1 VTLERPD
8 PQVLVVFG
16 ASGDLAKKKILPA
29 LYNLFVEDYLP
40 SHYAVVGFSYSDW
53 SDDDFRT
60 HARDAVAEFS
70 RSELDADAWKRF
82 APSLSFVPG
91 KFDDPAAMRAL
102 AGKLA
107 DADANVGTDGGRL
120 YYLATPPA
128 FFPVIATQLG
138 AMPGGPGDPDR
149 TRIVVEKP
157 FGHDLAT
164 ARELNEVIHKVFEE
178 RQVFR
183 IDHYLGKETVQN
195 LMVFRFGNA
204 LWERVWNRDAIDHVQ
219 FTVAEDIGVEGRA
232 AYYEGAGAIR
242 DLIQNHMLQVTA
254 LLAMEPPGSLE
265 PDAFRGEKVDLLQT
279 IRPISPSDLVR
290 GQYDGYLAEPGVA
303 AGSTT
308 ETFAAVKL
316 HIDNWRWS
324 GVPFY
329 LRHGKKLPE
338 RASHINVVFRSAP
351 SYLFHGAGIRSLPP
365 DHLSIRI
372 QPDEGISL
380 SFQAKRPGPGYD
392 LQEVEMDFSYGG
404 SFMSKPAEA
413 YERLLHDAMDGDGT
427 LFTREDG
434 VERSW
439 EIVSEILAKP
449 GPVHQYE
456 VGTWGPKEADE
467 LISPRTW
474 HLGGHW

>member
-8 PQVLVVFG
+8 PQVIVVFG

-40 SHYAVVGFSYSDW
+40 SNYAVVGFSYSNW
-53 SDDDFRT
+53 SDDDFRA
-60 HARDAVAEFS
+60 HAKDAIAEFS
-70 RSELDADAWKRF
+70 RTGLDDDAWKRF
-82 APSLSFVPG
+82 AQSLSFVPG
-91 KFDDPAAMRAL
+91 KFDDPAAMRTL

-107 DADANVGTDGGRL
+107 DADANADTDGGRL

-138 AMPGGPGDPDR
+138 AMPGGAGDPDR

-219 FTVAEDIGVEGRA
+219 FTVAETIGVEGRA

-265 PDAFRGEKVDLLQT
+265 ADAFRSEKVDLLRT

-290 GQYDGYLAEPGVA
+290 GQYDGYLTEPGVA
-303 AGSTT
+303 PGSTT

-316 HIDNWRWS
+316 HVDNWRWS
-324 GVPFY
+324 GVPFF

-392 LQEVEMDFSYGG
+392 LQEVEMDFSYGE

-449 GPVHQYE
+449 GPVHPYE
-456 VGTWGPKEADE
+456 AGTWGPKEADE
-467 LISPRTW
+467 LISPRKW

>member
-1 VTLERPD
+1 MTLERPE
-8 PQVLVVFG
+8 PQAIVVFG

-29 LYNLFVEDYLP
+29 LYNLFVEEYLP
-40 SHYAVVGFSYSDW
+40 EKFVVIGYSFSDW
-53 SDDDFRT
+53 SDDDFRA
-60 HARDAVAEFS
+60 HAKDAVTQFS
-70 RSELDADAWKRF
+70 RTGIDGSAWDRF
-82 APSLSFVPG
+82 AQSLSFVPG
-91 KFDDPAAMRAL
+91 KFDDADAMRTLGGRLSA
-102 AGKLA
+102 A
-107 DADANVGTDGGRL
+107 DAHIGTDGGRL
-120 YYLATPPA
+120 YYLATPPP

-138 AMPGGPGDPDR
+138 AMPGGPGDPQR

-157 FGHDLAT
+157 FGHDLDS
-164 ARELNEVIHKVFEE
+164 ARELNAVMHKVFEE
-178 RQVFR
+178 RQIFR

-195 LMVFRFGNA
+195 LMVFRFGNS

-232 AYYEGAGAIR
+232 AYYEQAGAIR

-265 PDAFRGEKVDLLQT
+265 PEAFRNEKVDLLKT
-279 IRPISPSDLVR
+279 IRPISADDLVR
-290 GQYDGYLAEPGVA
+290 GQYEGYKTEPGVA
-303 AGSTT
+303 ADSTT

-324 GVPFY
+324 GVPIF

-338 RASHINVVFRSAP
+338 RASHINVVFRAAP

-365 DHLSIRI
+365 DHLTIRI

-380 SFQAKRPGPGYD
+380 SFQAKEPGPGYQ
-392 LQEVEMDFSYGG
+392 LQEVEMDFSYGQ
-404 SFMSKPAEA
+404 SFMTKPAEA

-439 EIVSEILAKP
+439 EIVQEILSNP
-449 GPVHQYE
+449 GPVHPYAA
-456 VGTWGPKEADE
+456 GSWGPKEADE
-467 LISPRTW
+467 LIAPRKW
-474 HLGGHW
+474 HLGAHW

>member
-1 VTLERPD
+1 MTLERPD
-8 PQVLVVFG
+8 PQAIVVFG

-29 LYNLFVEDYLP
+29 LYNLFVENYLP
-40 SHYAVVGFSYSDW
+40 EHVVVIGFSFSDW
-53 SDDDFRT
+53 SDDDFR
-60 HARDAVAEFS
+60 ANAKDAVAQFS
-70 RSELDADAWKRF
+70 RTGLDAGAWERF
-82 APSLSFVPG
+82 APMLSFIAG
-91 KFDDPAAMRAL
+91 KFDDDAAMRTL
-102 AGKLA
+102 ARRLSDA
-107 DADANVGTDGGRL
+107 DADAETDGGRL
-120 YYLATPPA
+120 YYLATPPP

-157 FGHDLAT
+157 FGHDLAS
-164 ARELNEVIHKVFEE
+164 AQELNGIIHKVFEE
-178 RQVFR
+178 RQIFR

-195 LMVFRFGNA
+195 LMVVRFGNS

-232 AYYEGAGAIR
+232 AYYEQAGAIR
-242 DLIQNHMLQVTA
+242 DLIQNHMLQVTS

-265 PDAFRGEKVDLLQT
+265 PEAFRNEKVDLLRT
-279 IRPISPSDLVR
+279 VRPISPPDLVR
-290 GQYDGYLAEPGVA
+290 GQYEGYLQEPGTA
-303 AGSTT
+303 PGSTT

-329 LRHGKKLPE
+329 LRHGKRLPE

-365 DHLSIRI
+365 DHLTIRI

-380 SFQAKRPGPGYD
+380 SFQAKQPGPGYD
-392 LQEVEMDFSYGG
+392 LQEVEMDFSYGE
-404 SFMSKPAEA
+404 SFMTKPAEA

-439 EIVSEILAKP
+439 QIVEEILSNP
-449 GPVHQYE
+449 GPVHPYAP
-456 VGTWGPKEADE
+456 GTWGPKEADA
-467 LISPRTW
+467 LISPRKW
-474 HLGGHW
+474 HLGAHW

>member
-1 VTLERPD
+1 MTLERPAA
-8 PQVLVVFG
+8 QAIVVFG

-40 SHYAVVGFSYSDW
+40 EHVVIIGFSFSDW
-53 SDDDFRT
+53 SDEDFRT
-60 HARDAVAEFS
+60 QAKDAVSEFS
-70 RSELDADAWKRF
+70 RTAFDAGAWERF
-82 APSLSFVPG
+82 APSLSFVAG
-91 KFDDPAAMRAL
+91 KFDDADAMRAL
-102 AGKLA
+102 AGKLS
-107 DADANVGTDGGRL
+107 DADKNAGIDGGRL
-120 YYLATPPA
+120 YYLATPPP

-138 AMPGGPGDPDR
+138 AMPGGPGEPDR

-157 FGHDLAT
+157 FGHDLAS
-164 ARELNEVIHKVFEE
+164 AQELNGVMHKVFEE
-178 RQVFR
+178 RQIFR

-195 LMVFRFGNA
+195 LMVFRFGNS

-232 AYYEGAGAIR
+232 AYYDSAGAIR

-265 PDAFRGEKVDLLQT
+265 PEAFRNEKVDLLRT

-290 GQYDGYLAEPGVA
+290 GQYVGYLEEPGVA
-303 AGSTT
+303 PGSTT
-308 ETFAAVKL
+308 ETFAAVKI
-316 HIDNWRWS
+316 HVDNWRWS
-324 GVPFY
+324 GVPFF
-329 LRHGKKLPE
+329 LRHGKRLPE

-365 DHLSIRI
+365 DHLTIRI

-380 SFQAKRPGPGYD
+380 SFQAKQPGPGYD
-392 LQEVEMDFSYGG
+392 LQEVEMDFSYGE
-404 SFMSKPAEA
+404 SFMTKPAEA

-439 EIVSEILAKP
+439 QIVDEILSNP
-449 GPVHQYE
+449 GPVYPYAP
-456 VGTWGPKEADE
+456 GTWGPTEADE
-467 LISPRTW
+467 LISPRRW
-474 HLGGHW
+474 HLGQHW